1 MTHPEPTCI
10 FQVDARNTGQFF
22 ACCGLLE
29 LAHRLWPGAEGWFST
44 DATRFNVL
52 ASAADADPLTCIVK
66 KLAETGIEGELSK
79 KEREELDELESK
91 KRKLAKEGGALP
103 NHDDERRSS
112 LGKRRREGALTLHD
126 PFGLRVAWW
135 QEEGDDIPKTF
146 AGKQEVLRMAQA
158 MLARLPEAVQDD
170 SPLEYRC
177 LLQAVSEELP
187 ETNHGSGNRRGSG
200 TSKVE
205 PFYFD
210 ARRFAHALDV
220 GFSLDVQEHAIRASA
235 APLTEL
241 LALIGLQRF
250 RPAAA
255 DQRWRFDY
263 WTWSVPL
270 SPVIAAGIVCGAAAV
285 PGRKRYRFPL
295 RFRDDQKR
303 YKAFGFAAPIGG
315 NT

>member
-1 MTHPEPTCI
+1 VNQPAPT
-10 FQVDARNTGQFF
+10 FSVQVDVRNPGQFF

-44 DATRFNVL
+44 DDTRFNVL
-52 ASAADADPLTCIVK
+52 ASAADPDMLRCIIRRLDEV
-66 KLAETGIEGELSK
+66 GIKGDLSAN
-79 KEREELDELESK
+79 ERRELDELESK
-91 KRKLAKEGGALP
+91 KRSMAKEGGALP
-103 NHDDERRSS
+103 DGDDERRSS
-112 LGKRRREGALTLHD
+112 LGKRRREGAHTLHE

-135 QEEGDDIPKTF
+135 QEEGDDIAKTF

-158 MLARLPEAVQDD
+158 MLAKLPEAVQDD

-177 LLQAVSEELP
+177 LLQAVSKESP
-187 ETNHGSGNRRGSG
+187 ETNQGSGNRRGSG

-210 ARRFAHALDV
+210 ALRFAHALDV
-220 GFSLDVQEHAIRASA
+220 GFSLDVHAIRASA

-250 RPAAA
+250 RPAAT
-255 DQRWRFDY
+255 DERWRFDY

-285 PGRKRYRFPL
+285 PGRESYRFPL